1 MQAHHSLRV
10 SLSRWLPVLSMAA
23 AGWVMTFTQA
33 RNMIDM
39 AMGPAFPL
47 FLAVWIAMM
56 VAMMFP
62 SVAPMIMFF
71 STVSRNHRAA
81 GERTA
86 PTWVFL
92 IGYLSIWT
100 LLGVGAYLLSLVMPA
115 VGMSGPGLLT
125 YSPIAGGLVLILAG
139 AYQWSPLKRASL
151 EHCRSPLGF
160 LMHGWRDGY
169 VGAFR
174 LGATHGAYC
183 VGCCLGLM
191 VVLFAVG
198 MMNLGWMALL
208 ATIIF
213 VEKVVPS
220 GQLARTFVGAA
231 LDLYGIAIVF
241 IGLSGRSS

>member
-1 MQAHHSLRV
+1 
-10 SLSRWLPVLSMAA
+10 MAA
-23 AGWVMTFTQA
+23 AGWMITVTQMH
-33 RNMIDM
+33 NLTDM
-39 AMGPAFPL
+39 AMGPLFP

-62 SVAPMIMFF
+62 SVAPIMTLF

-92 IGYLSIWT
+92 IGYLTIWS
-100 LLGVGAYLLSLVMPA
+100 LFGVGAYLLSVVMPA
-115 VGMSGPGLLT
+115 VGMSGPELRT
-125 YSPIAGGLVLILAG
+125 YSPIAGGLVLIVAG
-139 AYQWSPLKRASL
+139 VYEWSLLKRVLL

-174 LGATHGAYC
+174 LGAIHGAYC

-191 VVLFAVG
+191 AVLFTVG
-198 MMNLGWMALL
+198 LMNLGWMVLL
-208 ATIIF
+208 AAIIF
-213 VEKVVPS
+213 VEKVVPW
-220 GQLARTFVGAA
+220 GQVAGKFVGAILA
-231 LDLYGIAIVF
+231 WYGITVVF
-241 IGLSGRSS
+241 IGLSGSLS